1 MVTVPVGS
9 RFPETAI
16 RASSTKVMTYKEE
29 KICIETVRK

>member
-1 MVTVPVGS
+1 MVTV
-9 RFPETAI
+9 PETAI